1 MKFFLPHKRIVPD
14 KLRVFMEVP
23 RITGGFSLTSRLGN
37 AVCCAFSPVVYNQ
50 QALTNKFAGLIMILS
65 AIILRFIVETKGVK
79 SNYFRSDLAIF
90 RKNYSREKKWKM

>member
-37 AVCCAFSPVVYNQ
+37 AVCWLLAQSSKI
-50 QALTNKFAGLIMILS
+50 NKPLQINLQGLL
-65 AIILRFIVETKGVK
+65 
-79 SNYFRSDLAIF
+79 
-90 RKNYSREKKWKM
+90 